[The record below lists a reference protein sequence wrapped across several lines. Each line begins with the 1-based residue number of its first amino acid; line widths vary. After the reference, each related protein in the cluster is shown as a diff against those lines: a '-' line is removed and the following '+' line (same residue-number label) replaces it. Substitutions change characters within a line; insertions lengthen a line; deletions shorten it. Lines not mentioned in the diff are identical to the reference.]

1 MPMNKRGLV
10 YAMEKT
16 ENVTKL
22 YLYDTVTKYGKFNWE
37 TWQYDDSETSA
48 KAFRDQLDEIPDG
61 TEIHLH
67 INSMGGEV
75 GEGVTIYNLLRQ
87 KSQAGSKI
95 VGFVDGTAYS
105 VAADIAM
112 AADEL
117 HMGLGTSMLLHYPW
131 MYAAGNADQ
140 LREYADQLDAL
151 GEASVQLYM
160 KRAKDLTEDDMR
172 EMMRKETMLDPESC
186 LKYGFCD
193 IVDDYKPEEPDD
205 KIDPD
210 RTAQQLQRMK
220 EELQEAIEQAHQEK
234 MRAERLLMQ
243 QKLTDMKPEE
253 KPQEKGTV
261 AEVLMKALNTIGR

>member
-16 ENVTKL
+16 ETVTKL

-193 IVDDYKPEEPDD
+193 IVDDYKPGNPDG

-210 RTAQQLQRMK
+210 QTAQQLQRMK

-243 QKLTDMKPEE
+243 QKLTEM

-261 AEVLMKALNTIGR
+261 EEVLMKALNTIGR